1 MPVTL
6 LFITTVTLYVAAWL
20 LDLSS
25 LFRGIKASGR
35 RARLLLGVAA
45 SSHLAYIAAEYFI
58 GGNTPISDLNG
69 TLSALSL
76 GVVVA
81 YLLVQRR
88 YTVPALGAFVTPIT
102 LVFLLGAAL
111 LRGVAEVPHP
121 VASALLRVHIAFNIL
136 GLIAFT
142 VAFAASI
149 AYVVQEHLL
158 RQKRIGGAFRQ
169 LPSLGV
175 LDAISAHATNAGFP
189 LLTAGVVTGA
199 LFVSRAGEGA
209 ALFLSGTQAMGLLT
223 WLVFATV
230 VILRLVGGWRGRR
243 AAFGTIMGFACGVSV
258 LAAYAVRLGSG
269 A

>member
-1 MPVTL
+1 MPVTF
-6 LFITTVTLYVAAWL
+6 LFITTVALYVAAWV

-25 LFRGIKASGR
+25 LFRGRKASGR
-35 RARLLLGVAA
+35 RARFLLGVAA
-45 SSHLAYIAAEYFI
+45 ASHLAFI
-58 GGNTPISDLNG
+58 VSDYVVGGNTPISDLNG
-69 TLSALSL
+69 TLSTLSL

-111 LRGVAEVPHP
+111 IRGVAEVPHP
-121 VASALLRVHIAFNIL
+121 VASALLQVHIAFNIL
-136 GLIAFT
+136 GLVAFT

-158 RQKRIGGAFRQ
+158 RNKRIGGAFRQ

-199 LFVSRAGEGA
+199 LFVSRAGA
-209 ALFLSGTQAMGLLT
+209 PFLSGAQAMGLLT
-223 WLVFATV
+223 WLVFASV
-230 VILRLVGGWRGRR
+230 VVLRLVGGWSGRR

-258 LAAYAVRLGSG
+258 LAAYAVQIGSG
-269 A
+269 V

>member
-6 LFITTVTLYVAAWL
+6 LFITTVALYVAAWL

-35 RARLLLGVAA
+35 RARILLGVAA
-45 SSHLAYIAAEYFI
+45 TSHLAYMAAEYVV

-76 GVVVA
+76 GVIVA
-81 YLLVQRR
+81 YLLVQRS

-111 LRGVAEVPHP
+111 LRGVAEVPQP
-121 VASALLRVHIAFNIL
+121 VASALLRAHIAFNVL

-158 RQKRIGGAFRQ
+158 RQKQIGGAFRQ
-169 LPSLGV
+169 LPSLEV

-199 LFVSRAGEGA
+199 LFVSRSGDS
-209 ALFLSGTQAMGLLT
+209 LFLSSTQAMGLLT

-230 VILRLVGGWRGRR
+230 VLLRLVGGWRGRR
-243 AAFGTIMGFACGVSV
+243 AAFGTIMGFACGISV
-258 LAAYAVRLGSG
+258 LAAYAVKLGSG